1 MADEKSQSELNVGQG
16 VHKQG
21 QLTEEQQK
29 KLFEVNTAPLGTWP
43 QVVGISGEDA
53 KKKIEAENPY
63 LKVLIMSENSIFT
76 ADYNVK
82 RVRVFVDSN
91 GKVAKTPI
99 IG

>member
-1 MADEKSQSELNVGQG
+1 MAEQSELKVGQG
-16 VHKQG
+16 EHKQC

-29 KLFEVNTAPLGTWP
+29 RIFEVNTAPRGTWP
-43 QVVGISGEDA
+43 EVVGISGEDA
-53 KKKIEAENPY
+53 KKKIEAEYPD

-91 GKVAKTPI
+91 GKVTKTPI

>member
-1 MADEKSQSELNVGQG
+1 
-16 VHKQG
+16 
-21 QLTEEQQK
+21 
-29 KLFEVNTAPLGTWP
+29 VNTAPRGTWP
-43 QVVGISGEDA
+43 EVVGISGEDA
-53 KKKIEAENPY
+53 KKKIEAEYPD

-91 GKVAKTPI
+91 GKVTKTPI